1 MFSRALLAAILSLL
15 LGPIVR
21 AAEPLGPDQ
30 ARQAAQ
36 RALPMLL
43 EGGDGSPKA
52 EVKGQGCI
60 SCHWG
65 GTALFSLT
73 LSQRGGLVDRKEL
86 GRFDNLLTKQSTK
99 KLIYQL
105 NGAAWELAKNAGASA
120 EKKAELQKLNGRKFN
135 TPAELKKEL
144 EKVLPAK
151 AIEKNIDEIVKKAAN
166 PNYYDTAARFQ
177 SAWLLISKAAA
188 NGPAPADT
196 AAKLVQQL
204 LELQDKDG
212 SFFEPGQPFFP
223 CEAKEQRE
231 CYTIWALLALH
242 TVEVKSA
249 AVAAAIGRGEAFL
262 KKIKPGQ
269 SLVAVALRTLRAHR
283 ANDAKATEESTAALL
298 NRQKPDGGWSVWDWS
313 KGNYESDAWAT
324 GFALYTLGALGR
336 DHSDAAVQK
345 AWAFLISSQGD
356 SGEWTVTN
364 AKGKAARIWSLWG
377 TGWAVNGLLATSAK
391 K

>member
-1 MFSRALLAAILSLL
+1 VILTLGLGTIAL
-15 LGPIVR
+15 
-21 AAEPLGPDQ
+21 AAEPLGPEQ
-30 ARQAAQ
+30 ARQAVE

-73 LSQRGGLVDRKEL
+73 LSQRVGLVDRKEL
-86 GRFDNLLTKQSTK
+86 GRFDNLLKKQSTK
-99 KLIYQL
+99 KLIYQI
-105 NGAAWELAKNAGASA
+105 NGAAWELVKNASAPA
-120 EKKAELQKLNGRKFN
+120 EKKAEVQKFNGRKFN

-151 AIEKNIDEIVKKAAN
+151 AVEKNFDEIVKKAAN

-177 SAWLLISKAAA
+177 SAWLLISGAAA

-196 AAKLVQQL
+196 AAKLVRQL
-204 LELQDKDG
+204 LELQDEDG
-212 SFFEPGQPFFP
+212 SFFEAGQPFFP

-242 TVEVKSA
+242 TLNAKTD
-249 AVAAAIGRGEAFL
+249 AVAAAIGRGQAFL
-262 KKIKPGQ
+262 KKTKPGQ
-269 SLVAVALRTLRAHR
+269 SLVAVALRTLLAYCT
-283 ANDAKATEESTAALL
+283 NDAKAAGESAAVLL
-298 NRQKPDGGWSVWDWS
+298 KRQKTDGGWSIWDWS

-324 GFALYTLGALGR
+324 GFVLYTLGRLDR

-345 AWAFLISSQGD
+345 AWAFLISSQGE

-364 AKGKAARIWSLWG
+364 AKGKQARIWSLWG